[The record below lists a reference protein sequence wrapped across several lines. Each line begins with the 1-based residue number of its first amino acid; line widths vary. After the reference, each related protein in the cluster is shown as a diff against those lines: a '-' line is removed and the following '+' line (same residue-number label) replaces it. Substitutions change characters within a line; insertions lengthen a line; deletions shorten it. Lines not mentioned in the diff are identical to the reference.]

1 MMSFGNDGKGSETA
15 DDVVLKVFFQAARRM
30 RVLRAER
37 FRQRRQDD
45 QAIDDDALADGVV
58 AGVGDRSAG
67 IVVAITGD
75 IDDAPLR
82 LEGRALEL
90 VHGEVDGAADRG
102 APGERS
108 WRLDQPVTEAARSRA
123 VPYQCPLDHD
133 IVHAY

>member
-1 MMSFGNDGKGSETA
+1 MMSFGDDGRGSETA
-15 DDVVLKVFFQAARRM
+15 GDV
-30 RVLRAER
+30 
-37 FRQRRQDD
+37 
-45 QAIDDDALADGVV
+45 VV
-58 AGVGDRSAG
+58 AGLGDRSTR

-82 LEGRALEL
+82 PEGRALEL

-123 VPYQCPLDHD
+123 VPDQCPLDHD
-133 IVHAY
+133 IVHAYRRPFDKTHGNASVRAGCDGL